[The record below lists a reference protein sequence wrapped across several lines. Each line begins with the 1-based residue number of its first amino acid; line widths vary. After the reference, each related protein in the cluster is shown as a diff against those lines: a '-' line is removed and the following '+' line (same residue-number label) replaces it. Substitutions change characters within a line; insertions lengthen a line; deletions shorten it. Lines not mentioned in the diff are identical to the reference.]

1 MTVKE
6 LKELLEE
13 KLDILNEYEDEQ
25 KIKQVTNTYFLGG
38 TRYFL
43 GIAGYDGGY
52 IDLHHLEE
60 QIEDLDDYEEEDD

>member
-1 MTVKE
+1 MKVKD
-6 LKELLEE
+6 LKELLQE
-13 KLDILNEYEDEQ
+13 KLEVLEEYEDEQ
-25 KIKQVTNTYFLGG
+25 EIKQVANTYFLGG

-60 QIEDLDDYEEEDD
+60 QIEDLDDYEEKDD